1 MCEKHGNEFIDYKC
15 MYCCSIALFICCK
28 GRYYFCTPCHND
40 IMNGGKHKP
49 KKGCVGGK
57 DCPLGLEC
65 HPEADDDPKKSMFSL
80 GCSLCR
86 SEHLAL
92 IEDRK
97 DASSGANLEK
107 R

>member
-28 GRYYFCTPCHND
+28 GRYYFCPPCHND
-40 IMNGGKHKP
+40 AMNGGQHKP
-49 KKGCVGGK
+49 KKGCVGGE
-57 DCPLGLEC
+57 DCPLGIEC